1 MRYFGAVVLEVQK
14 MAHQAFR
21 LTSGCGD
28 SEPQRSRKE
37 NSAFRSV
44 HTTSSFGIHYARRA
58 RGFVKGAI
66 LLFGM
71 SLALITRPASALA
84 AEDAFDASESHY
96 SGAAFAKTGFYL
108 ILHRTEKGFD
118 LESVFCRL
126 TSPESLESLFRSY
139 NYGSGA
145 VALHVMLTLED
156 IGRLATADKSSVLSR
171 IESLI
176 VEGNALGGGTQG
188 DSFSSD
194 RLTETQLVSVL
205 LQCPNLKR
213 LSLWNI
219 GTNTIDL
226 SILQELPALEVL
238 SLRIYPP
245 LTPNQW
251 RTLCELRSIRCLRLS
266 DCAPIDATALAPLT
280 NTVRSVTLS
289 QCFVTEPIGNS
300 LKNIENLTLRHCDI
314 HISALPVITM
324 SKSRKSLAFEHCTLA
339 PVISH
344 PQIDSGTF
352 QKRQQLE
359 SLTVRCGDLPPA
371 LVESLT
377 ADPGLRSIA
386 IVAQEQV
393 PWQQLA
399 SLPALEQLTLEYT
412 TVQADDLTPMKQLR
426 SLTIRNS
433 IVKGVLP
440 RLERLEEL
448 DVSRSRFDSLSDMFT
463 NNLQVTRAALEGVA
477 LDSVGESEVLRQL
490 TRLTELDLAYCQ
502 LSDNTIENIAELP
515 NLTALDL
522 TGVTLTARQLGRI
535 VSMASLRLLSLCCS
549 NLDPD
554 SIVALREAKG
564 LTFVNL
570 TDTGF
575 GPEDVMRLSITR
587 VVLGSQHTRDSFDH
601 YFSGCALCNAHH
613 SAE

>member
-1 MRYFGAVVLEVQK
+1 MRDFGGVVLEMQK
-14 MAHQAFR
+14 MARQIFR

-37 NSAFRSV
+37 KSAFRSV
-44 HTTSSFGIHYARRA
+44 HTTSAFAIHYARGV

-84 AEDAFDASESHY
+84 AEDTFDASKSHY
-96 SGAAFAKTGFYL
+96 SGTAFATTGFYL

-118 LESVFCRL
+118 PESVFCRL
-126 TSPESLESLFRSY
+126 TSPESLESLLRFY
-139 NYGSGA
+139 KYESGA
-145 VALHVMLTLED
+145 GALHVMLKRED

-176 VEGNALGGGTQG
+176 VEGDALGRGMRV
-188 DSFSSD
+188 DSLRSD

-219 GTNTIDL
+219 ETNTIDL
-226 SILQELPALEVL
+226 SILTNLPALEVL

-266 DCAPIDATALAPLT
+266 ACAPIEAAALAPLP

-289 QCFVTEPIGNS
+289 DCFVTEPIANS
-300 LKNIENLTLRHCDI
+300 LNNIENLTLRHCDI
-314 HISALPVITM
+314 HISALPAITK
-324 SKSRKSLAFEHCTLA
+324 SKFRKSLALAHCTIR
-339 PVISH
+339 PVITH
-344 PQIDSGTF
+344 AQIDSASF
-352 QKRQQLE
+352 QKRPQLE
-359 SLTVRCGDLPPA
+359 SLTLRCGVVPPA

-377 ADPGLRSIA
+377 ADPGLRSVA
-386 IVAQEQV
+386 IVGRQHV

-399 SLPALEQLTLEYT
+399 SLPVLEQLTLEYT
-412 TVQADDLTPMKQLR
+412 TFQADVLTPMKQLR
-426 SLTIRNS
+426 SLALRHS

-448 DVSRSRFDSLSDMFT
+448 DVSRSRVDSLRDMFM
-463 NNLQVTRAALEGVA
+463 NNLQVTKVALQGVA
-477 LDSVGESEVLRQL
+477 VDSAYESKILQKF
-490 TRLTELDLAYCQ
+490 TRLTALDLAYCQ
-502 LSDNTIENIAELP
+502 LSDKTIENIAGLP

-535 VSMASLRLLSLCCS
+535 VNMASLRSLSLCCS
-549 NLDPD
+549 KLDSE
-554 SIVALREAKG
+554 SIVVLREAKG

-570 TDTGF
+570 ADTGC
-575 GPEDVMRLSITR
+575 GPEDVMQLSSTRLI
-587 VVLGSQHTRDSFDH
+587 LGSQRTKEIFDS
-601 YFSGCALCNAHH
+601 YFLGCAVCNGNH